1 MAARSDLTSHSLGMP
16 TAPDAGEE
24 EAEGE
29 VVLKV
34 GEGEVGLTAG
44 EGEVGLTVGEGEAV
58 LTAGGGEVVVA
69 CVLSPH
75 FKFSALIIFLLQGR
89 GGDRG
94 RGRGGARGGMRT
106 GAIAA
111 SEGRKITF

>member
-1 MAARSDLTSHSLGMP
+1 MAARSDLTSHSPGMP
-16 TAPDAGEE
+16 TVLGADEE

-29 VVLKV
+29 VVLTV
-34 GEGEVGLTAG
+34 GEVVLAVGEV
-44 EGEVGLTVGEGEAV
+44 VLTVGEGEV
-58 LTAGGGEVVVA
+58 PVA
-69 CVLSPH
+69 CVLSLFQVPCPDN
-75 FKFSALIIFLLQGR
+75 LLLQGR

-111 SEGRKITF
+111 SEGKKITF

>member
-1 MAARSDLTSHSLGMP
+1 MAARSDLTSHSPGMP

-34 GEGEVGLTAG
+34 GEGEVVLTA
-44 EGEVGLTVGEGEAV
+44 GEGEAV
-58 LTAGGGEVVVA
+58 LTAGGGEVMVA
-69 CVLSPH
+69 CVLSPYL
-75 FKFSALIIFLLQGR
+75 KLSALIIFLSQGR